1 MRGVPRFFY
10 KSTMQH
16 TTTTNDLP
24 EDVRAAGI
32 EMTEPLVGGP
42 AFDFPKHGTIDF
54 SKLSLAS
61 ARALVEGRFKHLRLK
76 AQPEAPAPEA
86 APEMPTP
93 LPDGKLAKA
102 KA

>member
-1 MRGVPRFFY
+1 
-10 KSTMQH
+10 MQH

-42 AFDFPKHGTIDF
+42 AFDFPKHGTINF
-54 SKLSLAS
+54 SKLSVSS
-61 ARALVEGRFKHLRLK
+61 ARALVEGRFQYLRLK
-76 AQPEAPAPEA
+76 VKPEAVPEA